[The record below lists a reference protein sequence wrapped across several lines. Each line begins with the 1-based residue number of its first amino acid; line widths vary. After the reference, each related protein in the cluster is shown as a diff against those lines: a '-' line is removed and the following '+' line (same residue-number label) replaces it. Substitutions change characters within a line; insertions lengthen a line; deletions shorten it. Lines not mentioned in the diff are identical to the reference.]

1 MATMGRTANPGSPA
15 YATER
20 LTHSVSVGAVVVG
33 PAGVLLVRTTYGPTA
48 GRYSF
53 PGGMVDAAEALDDAA
68 VREVREET
76 GVVARVRGVCAVRT
90 CKADEV
96 HRTDAMLLM
105 DPVEGTPR
113 AGGEEIKDARYF
125 SLEELA
131 RDDVAGLAR
140 YVGRLALT
148 GRLRVLTYVTDYDGS
163 EVEGDP
169 DQWRMFG

>member
-1 MATMGRTANPGSPA
+1 MAKMSRSTEPGSPA
-15 YATER
+15 YATDR
-20 LTHSVSVGAVVVG
+20 LAHSVSVGAVVVG
-33 PAGVLLVRTTYGPTA
+33 PAGVLLVQTTYGPTA
-48 GRYSF
+48 GLYSF

-90 CKADEV
+90 CKVDEV

-113 AGGEEIKDARYF
+113 AGGEEIADARYF
-125 SLEELA
+125 PLEDLA
-131 RDDVAGLAR
+131 SGDVAGLAR

-148 GRLRVLTYVTDYDGS
+148 GRLRVLGYVTDYDGS

-169 DQWRMFG
+169 DNWRMFG